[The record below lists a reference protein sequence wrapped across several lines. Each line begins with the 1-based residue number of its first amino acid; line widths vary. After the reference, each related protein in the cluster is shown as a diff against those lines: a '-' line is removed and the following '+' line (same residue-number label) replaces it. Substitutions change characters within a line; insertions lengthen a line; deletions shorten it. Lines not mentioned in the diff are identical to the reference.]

1 VILRLTPTD
10 DDESYAGER
19 AGREQDLVMG
29 DGRIS
34 DTQLCTDPRNA
45 LAGRIA
51 TTQPITLPNFAEAA
65 GKTL

>member
-1 VILRLTPTD
+1 MMMNHTRASVQ
-10 DDESYAGER
+10 ER
-19 AGREQDLVMG
+19 AGFGDGG

-51 TTQPITLPNFAEAA
+51 TTQPITLPNFAETA
-65 GKTL
+65 GKPL